1 MNHYL
6 GYVGVSHRKLVKYKI
21 SMNQSS

>member
-6 GYVGVSHRKLVKYKI
+6 GYVGVSNRKLVKHKV